1 MANGQTNAEQIEYW
15 NERGGPQW
23 VKLQERLDAQ
33 IGPLGLVALEQAAA
47 QPGESVLD
55 VGCGCGHT
63 ALALADRVGP
73 HGSVTGIDVSRPM
86 LGRARERQ
94 QEQQLR
100 HLSFL
105 HADAQTHRFEP
116 ESVDLIF
123 SRFGVM
129 FFEDAAQAF
138 GNLRT
143 ALRPGGRLCFL
154 CWQELQKND
163 WVRVPL
169 QAAAQH
175 VPLPPRPEPGT
186 PGPFS
191 LADPDR
197 VRAILDSAGFRNVG
211 CQPHETDISV
221 GGATGVD
228 GAVAFLL
235 AIGPVASLLRE
246 SDAETRSRVA
256 EAIRSALLPY
266 ADGDSVYLSSA
277 TWVVQADV
285 LP

>member
-1 MANGQTNAEQIEYW
+1 MADGHTNAEQIEYW

-33 IGPLGLVALEQAAA
+33 IGPLGLVALEQAVA

-73 HGSVTGIDVSRPM
+73 RGSVTGIDISRPM

-100 HLSFL
+100 NLSFL
-105 HADAQTHRFEP
+105 HADAQTHPFEP

-129 FFEDAAQAF
+129 FFEDASQAF

-154 CWQELQKND
+154 CWQELRKND

-175 VPLPPRPEPGT
+175 VPLPPRPEPGA

-191 LADPDR
+191 LADPAR
-197 VRAILDSAGFRNVG
+197 VRDILDAAGFRNVR
-211 CQPHETDISV
+211 CQSHETNISV
-221 GGATGVD
+221 GGATGVE

-235 AIGPVASLLRE
+235 AIGPVAALLRE
-246 SDAETRSRVA
+246 ADADTRSRVA
-256 EAIRSALLPY
+256 ESIRAALLPY
-266 ADGDSVYLSSA
+266 ADGNRVSLPSA
-277 TWVVQADV
+277 TWVVQADA
-285 LP
+285 LS

>member
-47 QPGESVLD
+47 QPGEAVLD

-63 ALALADRVGP
+63 ALTLADRVGP
-73 HGSVTGIDVSRPM
+73 RGTVTGIDVSGPM

-94 QEQQLR
+94 GEQQLQN
-100 HLSFL
+100 LSFL
-105 HADAQTHRFEP
+105 HADAQTHQFEP
-116 ESVDLIF
+116 ASVDLIF

-197 VRAILDSAGFRNVG
+197 VRTILDSAGFHNVR
-211 CQPHETDISV
+211 CQSHETNISV
-221 GGATGVD
+221 GGATGVE
-228 GAVAFLL
+228 GAVSFLL

-266 ADGDSVYLSSA
+266 ADGDSVYLSGA
-277 TWVVQADV
+277 TWVVQADTR
-285 LP
+285 P